1 MTPQCPWRCL
11 PAWNLLRL
19 LWVLLTKRS
28 GRTMRAWAGRL
39 FDGRGAGYH
48 CLWRRHPLPFLCA
61 QSVRNG
67 RVEPT
72 TTCVCSL
79 FLCGVIKRCYCESFP
94 ESCEASSLEPKDGWR
109 CIVGGHRLLHGVR
122 HVNILNPEE
131 KHDTHCD
138 RRQAL

>member
-1 MTPQCPWRCL
+1 MGEGQGIIAFAGATRCHFSVHSL
-11 PAWNLLRL
+11 YVMVVWSP
-19 LWVLLTKRS
+19 
-28 GRTMRAWAGRL
+28 
-39 FDGRGAGYH
+39 
-48 CLWRRHPLPFLCA
+48 RRH
-61 QSVRNG
+61 V
-67 RVEPT
+67 
-72 TTCVCSL
+72 CVLL